1 MRESIV
7 VHDSLR
13 QEVAD
18 LEESL
23 TRAHK
28 MRNDPNTPVNMLRIL
43 RSAIV
48 EMSRRKME
56 LEHASIIRTQNDIES

>member
-1 MRESIV
+1 
-7 VHDSLR
+7 
-13 QEVAD
+13 
-18 LEESL
+18 
-23 TRAHK
+23 